1 VLVAEFLNLNQET
14 TRMTIQNQAF
24 DAAETATEEVVK
36 TDPTLASIRGE
47 REEAAAE
54 RAHIQAE
61 REEARRVATKRSLLG
76 EVLNMQADIEK
87 RYDEVKAQKKKLKE
101 LRKELEAVDAD
112 SDLTADDLQALL
124 KKGYEAYFNQPVP
137 ASPFDGGILKDV
149 IIDVVKSR
157 NPLLDGL
164 KFRPSE
170 FIRR

>member
-1 VLVAEFLNLNQET
+1 
-14 TRMTIQNQAF
+14 MTIQNQAF

-54 RAHIQAE
+54 RARIKAE
-61 REEARRVATKRSLLG
+61 REERQRIATKRSLLG
-76 EVLNMQADIEK
+76 EVLNMQSDVLK
-87 RYDEVKAQKKKLKE
+87 KLDEVKAQKKKLKE
-101 LRKELEAVDAD
+101 LRKELEVAE
-112 SDLTADDLQALL
+112 SNPDLTAEDLQALL

-149 IIDVVKSR
+149 IFDVLKTR
-157 NPLLDGL
+157 NPLLDDL